1 MTRLTR
7 RRFLAISAALPMV
20 AGLPASAAP
29 VTRWQGVAMGAVA
42 TLRLA
47 HPDAAAIATRVWAEI
62 DRLEAIFNLHR
73 PDSAL
78 VRLNADGR
86 LEAPPFELLECLG
99 LCGAVHAASAGAFD
113 PTIQPLWAL
122 YATSHAA
129 GRAPAAAAIR
139 GTLHKVGWSGV
150 AFDAGAVRLA
160 RPGMAL
166 SLNGV
171 AQGYVADRVAALL
184 AAEGLDDI
192 LIDTGEF
199 RALGGQPGGG
209 DWPIALQAGAQ
220 VLPGTVALR
229 DRALASSAP
238 RGTVFDAAGRVG
250 HILDPQ
256 SGLPAATDWAL
267 ITVTAPRAALADAL
281 STAACLLTRAEIG
294 ALLAVFPEAALV
306 NLTETA

>member
-20 AGLPASAAP
+20 AALPASAAP

-47 HPDAAAIATRVWAEI
+47 HPDAKAIAARVWAEI
-62 DRLEAIFNLHR
+62 DRLEAIFSLHR

-78 VRLNADGR
+78 VALNADGR
-86 LEAPPFELLECLG
+86 LDAPPFELLECLG
-99 LCGAVHAASAGAFD
+99 LCAAVHAASAGAFD

-129 GRAPAAAAIR
+129 GHAPAASAITR
-139 GTLHKVGWSGV
+139 TLHQVGWAGV
-150 AFDAGAVRLA
+150 TFDPGAVRLA

-184 AAEGLDDI
+184 AAEGLTDT

-199 RALGGQPGGG
+199 RALGGKPGGG
-209 DWPIALQAGAQ
+209 DWPISLQAGEQ

-250 HILDPQ
+250 HILDPRT
-256 SGLPAATDWAL
+256 GLPAATAWQL
-267 ITVTAPRAALADAL
+267 VSITAPRAALADAL
-281 STAACLLTRAEIG
+281 STAACLLPRAGIT
-294 ALLAVFPEAALV
+294 ALMAAFPAAGLA
-306 NLTETA
+306 NLTESA